1 MNVTD
6 FDPLKLLEE
15 LQTSQLLL
23 LQNQQL
29 LEKQIKEQFQ
39 ILENLN
45 RMIVMV
51 NNRVDLVIS
60 SQKNSDHK

>member
-1 MNVTD
+1 MIVTD

-23 LQNQQL
+23 LQNQQS
-29 LEKQIKEQFQ
+29 LEKQIREQFQ